1 MSKVHTELCLFVF
14 SIFISKA
21 FCNPAEAF
29 FVNINLKEMSP
40 QGGNACTT
48 LDNQAGTYQLIPAAL
63 LSPGLVIPANCTIQ
77 RLLQY
82 NCNERAKFS
91 TKTKKTKTKT
101 KTSTSS
107 NQGAAVDLKVL
118 ILCNACQQTNGAG
131 TSTGTIASNN
141 GQIINQNAL
150 QDTFGLGLLQFSVKA
165 NEKKKSSRSRRKSHT
180 RSGSGRHGKFLC
192 GDVFIRSTTT
202 TLKCGKLM

>member
-1 MSKVHTELCLFVF
+1 
-14 SIFISKA
+14 
-21 FCNPAEAF
+21 
-29 FVNINLKEMSP
+29 MSP

-82 NCNERAKFS
+82 DCNERAKFS
-91 TKTKKTKTKT
+91 TKKKKT

-107 NQGAAVDLKVL
+107 NQGAAVNLKVL

-131 TSTGTIASNN
+131 TSTGTIASNK
-141 GQIINQNAL
+141 GQIIDQNAL

-165 NEKKKSSRSRRKSHT
+165 NEKKKPSRSRRTSRT
-180 RSGSGRHGKFLC
+180 RSGRRGQFLC